1 MTITIAGQTY
11 DSYQGQ
17 ITQSSD
23 VVMQAEVDGL
33 LDILPDSAALLDG
46 VSYRV
51 DKVIWKP
58 GIPER
63 TRIAARLDIDSH
75 RIASRILSSLDAL
88 VAQWITGDPVIA
100 RLESLSGGY
109 AALIRNDI
117 GDRTALPD
125 VQRALRRNLFDIR
138 YAAGVPL
145 LLPLWR
151 TTPGKPAVAVIPVG
165 NPEYRRN
172 GSLTAPAVGADEI
185 EAAQQ
190 ADAKEVAQSIA
201 DRLSGIVNGLIMAM
215 QAFSDYIQ
223 TEVLPRM
230 ITYTTAS
237 GVNRSFPQTR
247 PATGYTADDLT
258 EILNIWQRINTAFGL
273 GNYALVNASILRRS
287 NLIVELASLL
297 AQYVPYLGT
306 GYANSLAGLGIANF
320 QRQALLNALDIFG
333 TAYWNLANVADQFRT
348 DANGPSFI
356 VANVR
361 TAHTGINQAI
371 TAASAAAAALRTL
384 TANIASVTPAVSS
397 SKIAA
402 RYLDANNNESVFPR
416 INPGDTRVVI
426 LPDLQPSQALA
437 AVRVQQA
444 ERLRDANAGSVQLE
458 LPQDAPRIEQY
469 DGVIADLGLPNGV
482 RNYRVAGARV
492 RLDGVQRKV
501 TLDCRA
507 LPAEQAPAPPSVTE
521 FGPLVTTPHRWTA
534 EQTGGPLIQPP
545 LVYSIAITRDLTP
558 RAYIE
563 LPNGD
568 ILVAR
573 RGRGAAWSRNDAAID
588 TDDDDYVY
596 VYGPGQAFPKSILH
610 SAGRKRATASIRTL
624 ILRAITARVEFVLPT
639 DLLTYIS
646 QYNQAAAAYSFTRTP
661 DGALALV
668 SMFRF
673 STIDGLGIFTRN
685 IEGVVCAY
693 APITTSPAYSIGAW
707 STPVVAYPAASNR
720 RAFATPQ
727 SPNANVG
734 NPQWHN
740 IPQILPAPAGA
751 PYNFRVIVPPYSDV
765 RPIVYNLNWTPGAA
779 SATMD
784 YEPDCVMDTAWRSN
798 WPTWF
803 VDDDTIACLLPSGT
817 IAMQPKYYPYLVSA
831 GSVPIP
837 EGLTT
842 WQWANAASPFARRIV
857 DKQNRVW
864 TLGEQQAS
872 ATASIRIR

>member
-11 DSYQGQ
+11 DAYQGQ

-33 LDILPDSAALLDG
+33 LDILPDSAAQLDG

-88 VAQWITGDPVIA
+88 VAQWISGDPVIA

-247 PATGYTADDLT
+247 PATGYVTFDLAQ
-258 EILNIWQRINTAFGL
+258 IRIIRRHIETAFGL

-287 NLIVELASLL
+287 NLIVALASLL
-297 AQYVPYLGT
+297 AQYIPYLGT
-306 GYANSLAGLGIANF
+306 AYANALAGLGIANF

-384 TANIASVTPAVSS
+384 TANIASVAPAVSS

-426 LPDLQPSQALA
+426 LSDLQPSQALA

-521 FGPLVTTPHRWTA
+521 FGPLVTTPHRWTSV
-534 EQTGGPLIQPP
+534 QNGGIVSQQPLG
-545 LVYSIAITRDLTP
+545 ADAGEFTTDLTP

-568 ILVAR
+568 RLVAR
-573 RGRGAAWSRNDAAID
+573 RGQDASVDIQDVNAD
-588 TDDDDYVY
+588 TDDFVY
-596 VYGPGQAFPKSILH
+596 IYGPGQAFPKSILH
-610 SAGRKRATASIRTL
+610 SNSRNARETREYRNYYAALGLRRGHPSAPFYKFNPHSAAYHFATDDNGNPHLLTIIRY
-624 ILRAITARVEFVLPT
+624 
-639 DLLTYIS
+639 DLLL
-646 QYNQAAAAYSFTRTP
+646 RT
-661 DGALALV
+661 GNRSGILV
-668 SMFRF
+668 AS
-673 STIDGLGIFTRN
+673 
-685 IEGVVCAY
+685 
-693 APITTSPAYSIGAW
+693 APINTSPAYSVGEWTVKAATIQ
-707 STPVVAYPAASNR
+707 PAATR
-720 RAFATPQ
+720 RSFATIQ
-727 SPNANVG
+727 TPNPNGA
-734 NPQWHN
+734 WHN

-751 PYNFRVIVPPYSDV
+751 AYNFRVIVPPYSDV

-784 YEPDCVMDTAWRSN
+784 YEPDCVMDTSWRSN